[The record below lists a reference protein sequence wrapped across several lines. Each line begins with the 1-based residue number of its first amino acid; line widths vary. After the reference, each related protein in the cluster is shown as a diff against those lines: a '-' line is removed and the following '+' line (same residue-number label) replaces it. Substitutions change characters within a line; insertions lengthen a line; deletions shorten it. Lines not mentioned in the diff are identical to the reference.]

1 MIHVKSKK
9 KVGIRMKSKNNF
21 NFTIDDLPSDWKE
34 KITEMQS
41 FFEMINNEGSV
52 IPKKYNMT
60 KQQYEMYIQNPSN
73 FNEDVWSEIQEVKQK
88 MDTFISDM
96 RTALEIAP
104 SKLSERKK
112 RLNQQKSWIRV
123 S

>member
-1 MIHVKSKK
+1 
-9 KVGIRMKSKNNF
+9 MKSKNNF
-21 NFTIDDLPSDWKE
+21 NFSMDDLPSDWKE

-41 FFEMINNEGSV
+41 FFEMINNEGSA

-60 KQQYEMYIQNPSN
+60 QQQYEMYIQNPSN
-73 FNEDVWSEIQEVKQK
+73 FTEDVWSEIQEVKQK
-88 MDTFISDM
+88 MDTFVSDM
-96 RTALEIAP
+96 RSALEIAP